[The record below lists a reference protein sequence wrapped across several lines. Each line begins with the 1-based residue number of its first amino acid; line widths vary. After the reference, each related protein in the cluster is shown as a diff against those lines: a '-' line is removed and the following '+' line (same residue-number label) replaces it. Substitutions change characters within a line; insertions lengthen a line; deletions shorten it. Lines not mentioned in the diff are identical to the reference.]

1 MSSFIKETF
10 AQWMAQ
16 FQDSGQS
23 ITKELMKR
31 EERYKLTKEK
41 PSPKMTVEKPF
52 GKASFGAGDYA
63 KAPYYLK
70 ELQTKRIKSK
80 CDLILDKLGDI
91 NKIVTLL
98 EKKLNDLKQS

>member
-31 EERYKLTKEK
+31 EERYKLTREK
-41 PSPKMTVEKPF
+41 PNPKMTVEKPF

-80 CDLILDKLGDI
+80 CDLILDK
-91 NKIVTLL
+91 
-98 EKKLNDLKQS
+98 

>member
-1 MSSFIKETF
+1 M
-10 AQWMAQ
+10 
-16 FQDSGQS
+16 
-23 ITKELMKR
+23 
-31 EERYKLTKEK
+31 
-41 PSPKMTVEKPF
+41 PNPKMTVEKPF

-70 ELQTKRIKSK
+70 ELQTNRIKSK